1 MFCSHLQGVPKKNRF
16 GHNFSEI
23 QPRELKFCKEMSLM
37 GGSACRNFGLDNIP
51 IFVVGPK
58 DVPKTAMQT

>member
-1 MFCSHLQGVPKKNRF
+1 MS
-16 GHNFSEI
+16 GHNFAEN
-23 QPRELKFCKEMSLM
+23 QPRELKFCMEMSLA
-37 GGSACRNFGLDNIP
+37 GGLACTKFGFDSVP